1 MYQPGWWVGVKPD
14 LRWFFFFHAS
24 RSYKFNIYY
33 NRTIVLG
40 KGGLEGVVE
49 MFPSGEIAN
58 LPQVACGS
66 EA

>member
-1 MYQPGWWVGVKPD
+1 MH
-14 LRWFFFFHAS
+14 HA
-24 RSYKFNIYY
+24 RFKFKNNYK
-33 NRTIVLG
+33 RTIVLC

-49 MFPSGEIAN
+49 IFPSGEIAN